1 MKKNMK
7 RLFGLFLVLAMCVA
21 LLPVQAAKAEGLVY
35 SKPVEFVDEMD
46 MSDEQLKEA
55 YLGTWKVL
63 FGGDTVILS
72 EDGMV
77 VLDSEG
83 NEVVKSSWS
92 YDASYLMERVPQTEN
107 QAMGLTFPEY
117 DGEIS
122 DAVALVYEDGEYQ
135 YTIYKMYSMGMGGTV
150 LLVEAYTLDTVEYVN
165 GYTLCVKVVDENEYY
180 VNDCLLMVS
189 EDEAEE
195 PEAEEPK
202 AEEPKAEEPEA
213 EEPKA
218 EEPEAD
224 EPAVEEPKTEEPETE
239 EPKAEEPEAE
249 EPATE
254 EQEVAKVLE
263 SGRKVYVGEEVYV
276 VKAGDCL
283 WAIAEKLLVDGRRYN
298 ELFTRNG
305 DIIQKAE
312 MIFPGQEV
320 IVPAK

>member
-63 FGGDTVILS
+63 FGEDTVILS

-77 VLDSEG
+77 VLDFEG

-150 LLVEAYTLDTVEYVN
+150 LLVQLYTADTIEYVK
-165 GYTLCVKVVDENEYY
+165 GYELYAKVVDENEYY

-202 AEEPKAEEPEA
+202 EEEPEA
-213 EEPKA
+213 EEPK
-218 EEPEAD
+218 
-224 EPAVEEPKTEEPETE
+224 T
-239 EPKAEEPEAE
+239 EEPEAE
-249 EPATE
+249 EPAVEEPKAEEPVAE

-263 SGRKVYVGEEVYV
+263 SGRRVYVGEEVYV

-283 WAIAEKLLVDGRRYN
+283 WAIAEKLLGDGRRYN

-305 DIIQKAE
+305 DVIQKAE
-312 MIFPGQEV
+312 LIFPGQEV